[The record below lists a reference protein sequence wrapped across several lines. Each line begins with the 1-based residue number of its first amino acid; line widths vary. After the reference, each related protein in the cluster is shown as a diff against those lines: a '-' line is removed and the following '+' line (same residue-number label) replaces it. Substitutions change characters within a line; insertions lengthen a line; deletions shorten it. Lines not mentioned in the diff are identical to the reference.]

1 VQKVTEETNKH
12 STIGLNITEN
22 HNLLYYNL
30 PKEIIQ
36 TLDITTNDIL
46 EYDVRENQ
54 FYVRKKGSQT
64 LPADVEPNIFTG
76 LKVER
81 TITRNNTVL
90 RTNLPK
96 EVAQPLA
103 IQKGDFVEISVDR
116 KVIVGRKR
124 KL

>member
-1 VQKVTEETNKH
+1 MTEETNKH